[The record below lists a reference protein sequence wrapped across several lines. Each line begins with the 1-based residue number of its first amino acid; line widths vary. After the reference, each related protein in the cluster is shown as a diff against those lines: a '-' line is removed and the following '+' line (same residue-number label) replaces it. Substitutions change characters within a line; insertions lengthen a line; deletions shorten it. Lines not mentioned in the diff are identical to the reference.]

1 MANTIAEAFAPATVA
16 NLGVGFDIL
25 GMAVDSAGD
34 TIIAEKRAEKGAVI
48 LSIEGDN
55 GKLPYEAEENVATI
69 AANALLNTVN
79 AAFGVG
85 IHLKKGL
92 PLASGLGSSAASSV
106 AAVVAV
112 NALLNEPLS
121 NEELLPFTLE
131 GEAAVS
137 GYHAD
142 NVAPC
147 LFGGIVLNNGTEI
160 EQIFKLP
167 VPENLHLAL
176 VTPDVAVP
184 TSEARAVLPK
194 EVSLKTMIHQ
204 TGAVA
209 EFIHALYL
217 GDVQAMAK
225 VMESD
230 EVVEP
235 ARSYLM
241 PHMAEV
247 RSAAKDVGALAVV
260 IGGAGPTLC
269 AICDNSDI
277 AQAVSQAMKSVY
289 DGAGIDSR
297 SSACGVLIEG
307 AKVLRTE

>member
-204 TGAVA
+204 TGQLPNL
-209 EFIHALYL
+209 FMHSI
-217 GDVQAMAK
+217 
-225 VMESD
+225 
-230 EVVEP
+230 
-235 ARSYLM
+235 
-241 PHMAEV
+241 
-247 RSAAKDVGALAVV
+247 
-260 IGGAGPTLC
+260 
-269 AICDNSDI
+269 
-277 AQAVSQAMKSVY
+277 
-289 DGAGIDSR
+289 
-297 SSACGVLIEG
+297 
-307 AKVLRTE
+307 

>member
-34 TIIAEKRAEKGAVI
+34 TIIAEKREEKGAVI
-48 LSIEGDN
+48 LSIEGDK
-55 GKLPYEAEENVATI
+55 GKLPYAAEENVATI

-79 AAFGVG
+79 ADFGVG

-112 NALLNEPLS
+112 NALLDEPLKR
-121 NEELLPFTLE
+121 EELLPFTLA

-147 LFGGIVLNNGTEI
+147 LLGGITLNNGTEI

-194 EVSLKTMIHQ
+194 EVSLKTMVHQ

-209 EFIHALYL
+209 ELVHALYK
-217 GDVQAMAK
+217 GDIHAMAK

-230 EVVEP
+230 IVVEP
-235 ARSYLM
+235 ARIHLM

-247 RSAAKDVGALAVV
+247 RAAAKKVGALAVI

-269 AICDNSDI
+269 AICDNRDT
-277 AQAVSQAMKSVY
+277 AKAVSNAMKSVY
-289 DGAGIDSR
+289 DNAGIDSI
-297 SSACGVLIEG
+297 SSACGVLLEG
-307 AKVLRTE
+307 AKLLSVR